1 MEKRKQMLKVFLV
14 EDESVIR
21 EGFRDKIPWEQYGF
35 QLVGEAGD
43 GEMALPMIRKLKP
56 DLLITDI
63 KMPFM
68 DGLSLSEIVKEEFP
82 KIKIIIISGYDDFEY
97 ARQAIKAGVDQYL
110 LKPITRTTLR
120 GVLLEMKEKIE
131 QGMEQKDYQAQYQD
145 EVQEFEQFS
154 LRRFFEK
161 ILEGKLSVK
170 EIYEEAAAQ
179 SLQLT
184 ASCYNLLLFSIYEK
198 AEVSSRE
205 SRERLIR
212 KQEEVFH
219 YFLRHPQYILFRFN
233 VSCYGVLIKSE
244 QSQMEELTENS
255 LAHLKKVCAPEEDHL
270 EWYVAVGTEVER
282 LSMLPQCYKDANHY
296 FAYRFIKPG
305 LHVLS
310 ETTLSDCLAGQGEK
324 NIGTVDFMQMDPE
337 IIRDFLSRGEDKE
350 IHDFV
355 ESYLYN
361 IQNAL
366 KSRMFRSYVILNIRF
381 AVVAFLESIG
391 ADQAEYLEE
400 IEHAV
405 QMIRSEDSEIFEYF
419 AGMLET
425 AMGIRDRIN
434 SCQGGKMLKK
444 ALDYID
450 DHYDCDTLSLNLVAE
465 NIGMS
470 ASYLSA
476 IFSQNMQKTFVEYV
490 TEKRIEKAKKLLKQT
505 DKNSGEI
512 AKEVGYK
519 DSHYFS
525 FVFKKLQGCSPR
537 EYRAEKKH

>member
-1 MEKRKQMLKVFLV
+1 MLKVFLV

-244 QSQMEELTENS
+244 QFQMEELTENS
-255 LAHLKKVCAPEEDHL
+255 LAHFKKVCAPEEDHL

>member
-1 MEKRKQMLKVFLV
+1 MLKVFLV

-97 ARQAIKAGVDQYL
+97 ARQAFKAGVDQYL

>member
-1 MEKRKQMLKVFLV
+1 MLKVFLV

-131 QGMEQKDYQAQYQD
+131 QGLEQKDYQAQYQD

-310 ETTLSDCLAGQGEK
+310 EMTLSDCLAGQGEK

>member
-1 MEKRKQMLKVFLV
+1 MLKVFLV

-425 AMGIRDRIN
+425 AMEIRDRIN

-444 ALDYID
+444 ALDYLD
-450 DHYDCDTLSLNLVAE
+450 DHYDCDTLSLNLVAD

>member
-1 MEKRKQMLKVFLV
+1 MLKVFLV

-310 ETTLSDCLAGQGEK
+310 EMTLSDCLAGQGEK

-381 AVVAFLESIG
+381 AAVAFLESIG

>member
-1 MEKRKQMLKVFLV
+1 MLKVFLV

-255 LAHLKKVCAPEEDHL
+255 LAHFKEVCAPEEDHL

-310 ETTLSDCLAGQGEK
+310 ETTLLDCLAGQGEK

>member
-1 MEKRKQMLKVFLV
+1 MLKVFLV

-233 VSCYGVLIKSE
+233 VNCYGVLIKSE

-255 LAHLKKVCAPEEDHL
+255 LAHFKEVCAPEEDHL

>member
-1 MEKRKQMLKVFLV
+1 MLKVFLV

-310 ETTLSDCLAGQGEK
+310 EMTLSDCLAGQGEK

-434 SCQGGKMLKK
+434 SCQGGKMLKR

>member
-1 MEKRKQMLKVFLV
+1 MLKVFLV

-205 SRERLIR
+205 TRERLIR